1 MHRHAIVTDRM
12 LAQGDFTCRAFQVH
26 FIKTYDTWRTSP
38 VDVDGGLGL
47 TFGKVVHG

>member
-12 LAQGDFTCRAFQVH
+12 LAQGEFTCRVFQVH
-26 FIKTYDTWRTSP
+26 FIKTHDTWRASGN
-38 VDVDGGLGL
+38 VDGGL